1 MMMMMTDDDDGS
13 QIEDFN
19 DEDTVRSPD
28 SQNLDRD
35 SP

>member
-19 DEDTVRSPD
+19 DEDIQDIYRS
-28 SQNLDRD
+28 SIF
-35 SP
+35 